1 MRKISTLLLPMLCC
15 MLFSNAQIYKTSAN
29 DEEFDNSLTKIV
41 YEFKTNFYPIQARQL
56 TSEGLVDVFESSVKI
71 PGAAHCIIQRY
82 HSEEDTTASWQAI
95 MYDGDSF
102 DEAAK
107 IYKNT
112 YRLIKNSKIKDR
124 TSTKYSFTGSLEM
137 PSEAI
142 RFTVSPLRLNTSDKD
157 YERFYAEVEITS
169 NFPNWEVHLNL
180 HSKKND
186 EEKY

>member
-1 MRKISTLLLPMLCC
+1 MRKITTLLLPMLCSI
-15 MLFSNAQIYKTSAN
+15 LFSNAQFFKPSVKDDNFN
-29 DEEFDNSLTKIV
+29 DSLSRIV
-41 YEFKTNFYPIQARQL
+41 YEFKTNFYPIQAKQL

-112 YRLIKNSKIKDR
+112 YRLIKKSKIKYG
-124 TSTKYSFTGSLEM
+124 TSINYSFTGSMEA
-137 PSEAI
+137 PSEEI

-157 YERFYAEVEITS
+157 YEHFYAEVEITS
-169 NFPNWEVHLNL
+169 NFPNWEVHLNM

-186 EEKY
+186 NEKY